1 MDCRAAHSLTRVLW
15 LGAATL
21 LFAGCSNSQTAN
33 SGSEQ
38 TSASTTGTKD
48 ADSAPN
54 RTPAESDQ
62 AVESLPVEPGATA
75 AELEEGTLL
84 VDVTD
89 HWGLPSEAPQ
99 WPDGTFLAPETAP
112 GGVALFDYDNDGDL
126 DIYQVCHAPPAP
138 SPQAFTG
145 RAPNRLFQQIAPGEF
160 VEIPEA
166 AGLADPGYGHGVAVG
181 DADNDGDAD
190 VFVTNYGADALYWN
204 QGDGTFT
211 VAETEAFADER
222 WSDERWSTGAAF
234 FDYDRDG
241 DLDLF
246 VTRYARFDPTQKCKT
261 TDGYAEYDY
270 CGPHTFPGDQDALFR
285 NNGDGTFTDVS
296 DRAGI
301 RVPARG
307 WGALCVDLTADG
319 WPDIYVANDLEPNQ
333 LWVNGG
339 DGTFTDEAVLRG
351 AAFNADGRAEASM
364 GLTAGDVD
372 GDGRLDLFMTHLV
385 SETNTLYSTHEAFEG
400 SYVDRSRAT
409 GMSAADLPFT
419 GWGCGFFDMDHDG
432 DLDLAIANGRVARGP
447 VWPGCTLSDFW
458 SRYSE
463 PNLMF
468 RNEGEGQFTDIS
480 KESGRF
486 HGHIESTRGLA
497 FGDLDNDGDLD
508 LVTNSLGNRLHV
520 YRNDTPPPGAHW
532 LMVRA
537 LVGARDAIGARITLQ
552 TRGRNQIGLVLPS
565 YSYLSSNDPRAHFG
579 LGSAEHVGELEVLW
593 PDATREA
600 FKVPGVDRVIV
611 VRQGQGDRVND

>member
-1 MDCRAAHSLTRVLW
+1 MDCPAAHSLTRLLW
-15 LGAATL
+15 LSVAAL
-21 LFAGCSNSQTAN
+21 LLAGCSNSNTAQP
-33 SGSEQ
+33 GSAQE
-38 TSASTTGTKD
+38 TVSPTVTKD
-48 ADSAPN
+48 ADSPPDRA
-54 RTPAESDQ
+54 PAESDQ
-62 AVESLPVEPGATA
+62 AAESLPVEPGAVA

-84 VDVTD
+84 VDVTA
-89 HWGLPSEAPQ
+89 HWGLPNEAPH

-112 GGVALFDYDNDGDL
+112 GGVALFDFDSDGDL

-138 SPQAFTG
+138 LPQAFTG
-145 RAPNRLFQQIAPGEF
+145 RAPNRLFQQIARGKF

-166 AGLADPGYGHGVAVG
+166 AGLGDPGYGHGVAVG
-181 DADNDGDAD
+181 DADNDGDTD

-204 QGDGTFT
+204 QGDGTYT
-211 VAETEAFADER
+211 IAETEAFSE
-222 WSDERWSTGAAF
+222 EVWSTGAAF

-270 CGPHTFPGDQDALFR
+270 CGPHTFRGDQDTLFR
-285 NNGDGTFTDVS
+285 NNGDGTFVDVS
-296 DRAGI
+296 DQAGI
-301 RVPARG
+301 RVPARS
-307 WGALCVDLTADG
+307 WGALCIDLTADG

-351 AAFNADGRAEASM
+351 AAFNADGRVEASM
-364 GLTAGDVD
+364 GLTAGDLD

-385 SETNTLYSTHEAFEG
+385 SETNTFYSTREAFEG

-409 GMSAADLPFT
+409 RMSAIDLPFT
-419 GWGCGFFDMDHDG
+419 GWGCGFFDIDHDG
-432 DLDLAIANGRVARGP
+432 DLDLAITNGRVARGP
-447 VWPGCTLSDFW
+447 VWPGCKLSDFW

-463 PNLMF
+463 PNLLF
-468 RNEGEGQFTDIS
+468 RNEGDGQFADIS

-486 HGHIESTRGLA
+486 HGHIECTRGLA

-508 LVTNSLGNRLHV
+508 LVTNSLGNLLHV
-520 YRNDTPPPGAHW
+520 YRNDAPAPDTHW

-537 LVGARDAIGARITLQ
+537 LVGSRDAIGARITL
-552 TRGRNQIGLVLPS
+552 TTEGRKQIGLVLPS

-579 LGSAEHVGELEVLW
+579 LGSAEHVDQLEVLW
-593 PDATREA
+593 PDATRET
-600 FKVPGVDRVIV
+600 FKVPGVDQVIV
-611 VRQGQGDRVND
+611 VRQGQGDRASNEPDE